1 MLSLTSN
8 QRRIGPKEKHNI
20 DFCSYTMLRFL
31 AKKNV
36 ASFLSS
42 DLQQCKAII
51 EISIAM
57 EKVFRKKK
65 NHYVFVAF
73 VAFYGFVA
81 LLIPHP

>member
-36 ASFLSS
+36 VASFLSS

-65 NHYVFVAF
+65 ITMF
-73 VAFYGFVA
+73 
-81 LLIPHP
+81 L